1 MKKVNIFD
9 SLGVIKFFIFII
21 TSVLFFSGCAS
32 KPKFSGEGDLCG
44 LIIDENNKPVKDF
57 VVRCCNKNLQS
68 EKPVITNESGLFV
81 FNDVPSGNYLLWG
94 EKINYLRIPKTT
106 YKFNDRS
113 KIICLQTKSF
123 KASLLQVEDLMAL
136 DQTDEADKL
145 LNDICY
151 ESKSYEAQV
160 IQAYKFFITK
170 NEREKKSLIKKM
182 KKSNGPE
189 KYFFKEFAEKLEEVM
204 K

>member
-1 MKKVNIFD
+1 MKKVNSINSCAF
-9 SLGVIKFFIFII
+9 IKFLIFIFISI
-21 TSVLFFSGCAS
+21 LFFSGCAS
-32 KPKFSGEGDLCG
+32 SPKFSGEGDLCG

-94 EKINYLRIPKTT
+94 EKLNYLRIPKTT

-123 KASLLQVEDLMAL
+123 KASLLQAEDLIAL
-136 DQTDEADKL
+136 DQTEEAEKL
-145 LNDICY
+145 INDICY
-151 ESKSYEAQV
+151 ESKSYEAQI

-170 NEREKKSLIKKM
+170 SEKEKKSLIKKM

-189 KYFFKEFAEKLEEVM
+189 KLFFKEFAEKLEEVM